1 MNNNI
6 NDKSPGLQSIVDSP
20 NLSNNFNNQKDS
32 EDSDSK
38 IDYVSQEEDPYQNKD
53 LRRMTIEYIKI
64 LGIIEAEEEGE
75 TINIKEILESNQIPE
90 NFVLE
95 KYEPENVI
103 KNGNSTVIYETEED
117 KFDFDNDV
125 QSFKTNDPEMK
136 KVIFLMKPK
145 IMCFDG
151 KLGLMYISPIM
162 GDSGYNLIIKN
173 PENMKGVYKEKIF
186 NLISCNK
193 KNQNTLIIQ
202 NFGTKVLTKN
212 NHEMMFKKEEECNEV
227 FEAINYLMKLKFV
240 K

>member
-125 QSFKTNDPEMK
+125 QMFKTNDPEMK

-193 KNQNTLIIQ
+193 KNQNTLVIQ

-212 NHEMMFKKEEECNEV
+212 NHEMMFKKEEECNEI

>member
-125 QSFKTNDPEMK
+125 QMFKTNDPEMK

-212 NHEMMFKKEEECNEV
+212 NHEMMFKKEEECNEI

>member
-95 KYEPENVI
+95 KYEPENII

-125 QSFKTNDPEMK
+125 QMFKTNDPENK

-212 NHEMMFKKEEECNEV
+212 NHEMMFKKEEECNEI